1 MLALSAL
8 SYAPPS
14 KESVHPDRAAHIAEI
29 NAAKGVTWK
38 AAAHPRFAA
47 DAPGASKP
55 LLGVKGNW
63 EQDIAEGIKR
73 GEIERFVA
81 KENAAVP
88 DDWDAATAFPKCA
101 KTINDIHIFAK
112 TGVK

>member
-1 MLALSAL
+1 MLSIAAL

-14 KESVHPDRAAHIAEI
+14 KEATVHPDRAAHIKEI
-29 NAAKGVTWK
+29 NAAGTTWK
-38 AAAHPRFAA
+38 AHAHPRFAA
-47 DAPGASKP
+47 DAPGASQN

-73 GEIERFVA
+73 GEIERFVP

-101 KTINDIHIFAK
+101 K
-112 TGVK
+112 